1 MRRAPD
7 PSEETCGFA
16 SGSTV
21 WCEAQRHFESPVP
34 TGGLSVV
41 QTPGEVGFRFEGL
54 GRLVRRAWGD
64 QVALRFSVCCA
75 SSPVLT

>member
-1 MRRAPD
+1 M
-7 PSEETCGFA
+7 
-16 SGSTV
+16 
-21 WCEAQRHFESPVP
+21 SPVP

-54 GRLVRRAWGD
+54 GRLVRGAWGD